1 MIRYRINGGG
11 LIQPKVINFPD
22 GTFKIDLENIP
33 DTSEIIEIV
42 WNYGGE
48 SEQNILY
55 YLASCFKDI
64 FPDGKLVLH
73 LPYLPNAR
81 MDRVHDR
88 TEVFTLKYF
97 CRMINSLGFF
107 RVNLLDAHSNVGV
120 GMLDRAVNCSPRE
133 YIEQAFIESE
143 KMSENDL
150 LFFPDEGAMKR
161 YADMLNM
168 PDIGFGIKQ
177 RDWSTGQI
185 KGLDIQGTS
194 PEGRRVF
201 IIDDICAYGGTVYNT
216 AKKLKE
222 LGAEKIY
229 VFFTHCENS
238 IAEGKLFG
246 CGLIDRIYT
255 TDSLCTLPDTEL
267 FKKLPIEYGLK
278 GM

>member
-1 MIRYRINGGG
+1 MIRYRINGGE
-11 LIQPKVINFPD
+11 LVQPKVINFPD

-33 DTSEIIEIV
+33 NTSEMIEIV

-48 SEQNILY
+48 SEQNIVY

-64 FPDGKLVLH
+64 FPGVRLYLH

-81 MDRVHDR
+81 MDRVHAK

-97 CRMINSLGFF
+97 CRMINSLGFS
-107 RVNLLDAHSNVGV
+107 RVDLLDAHSNVGV
-120 GMLDRAVNCSPRE
+120 GMLDRAVDNSPKK
-133 YIEQAFIESE
+133 YIEQAFVGAE
-143 KMSENDL
+143 KMSEEDM
-150 LFFPDEGAMKR
+150 LFFPDEGAVKR
-161 YADMLNM
+161 YADMFKM

-177 RDWSTGQI
+177 RDWTTGQI
-185 KGLDIQGTS
+185 KGLDIQGVS
-194 PEGRRVF
+194 PKGRRVF
-201 IIDDICAYGGTVYNT
+201 IIDDICAYGGTVYHT

-222 LGAEKIY
+222 LGAERIY

-238 IAEGKLFG
+238 IEKGELFR

-267 FKKLPIEYGLK
+267 FRKLTISYVI
-278 GM
+278 